1 MQTSLTFP
9 RNAFQRIRPLGLLG
23 SIALAVAV
31 LLVVPLLAVVVQ
43 ALRPGLGTI
52 AHLSVTVLP
61 EYVRNTLLLCAGVA
75 VGVAV
80 LGVIPAWLVTSYRFP
95 GRRAFEWLLVLP
107 LAVPAYVIAYAY
119 TDFLQFAGPLQSML
133 RELPWWKAGGYRLP
147 EVRSVGGAVLMFS
160 LVLYP
165 YVYLLARAAFI
176 EQSRNLLEAGRL
188 LGLDARGT
196 FLRIAIPLA
205 RPAIAAGIALALME
219 TLADFGTVAYFG
231 VQTFTTGIFRAWLS
245 MGDAAAASQLAA
257 GLLAVVIAL
266 IAFERWNR
274 GAARYDQGIA
284 RSSDRLQPQGG
295 LRAWGMTL
303 VCALPPLFG
312 FLLPALILLRL
323 IVTEPEPLFDARFLG
338 FTMNS
343 VSLAAMTSVAAVAI
357 ALLLAYAARLTRSGI
372 VGGANRGVALGY
384 AVPGAVIA
392 VGILIPVTRLDNWIA
407 GLLEAQFNI
416 KVGLLITG
424 SAAALIYAYLVRFL
438 SVALQTVEAGLAK
451 VKPSMEDAARSL
463 GLSPRQV
470 LARVHAPML
479 AGSLFT
485 AMLIVFVDVMK
496 ELPATFALRPFNF
509 DTLAVQAYHFASDER
524 LPQAA
529 AASLVIVGVGLIPVI
544 LLSRAIAG
552 KRTG

>member
-1 MQTSLTFP
+1 M
-9 RNAFQRIRPLGLLG
+9 RALGLLG
-23 SIALAVAV
+23 GVALVVAM
-31 LLVVPLLAVVVQ
+31 LLVVPLFAVVVQ
-43 ALRPGLGTI
+43 ALKPGLDTI
-52 AHLSVTVLP
+52 VHLSATVLP
-61 EYVRNTLLLCAGVA
+61 EYIGNTLWLSAGVA
-75 VGVAV
+75 LGVAL
-80 LGVIPAWLVTSYRFP
+80 LGVVPAWLVTSYRFP

-119 TDFLQFAGPLQSML
+119 TDFLQFAGPLQSAL
-133 RELPWWKAGGYRLP
+133 REIPAWKAGGYRLP

-165 YVYLLARAAFI
+165 YVYLLARAAFL

-188 LGLDARGT
+188 LGLTARGT
-196 FLRIAIPLA
+196 FFRIAIPLA

-219 TLADFGTVAYFG
+219 TLADYGTVAYFG
-231 VQTFTTGIFRAWLS
+231 VQTLTTGIFRAWLS
-245 MGDAAAASQLAA
+245 MGDSAAASQLAA
-257 GLLAVVIAL
+257 GLLAVVIL
-266 IAFERWNR
+266 LVVLERWNR
-274 GAARYDQGIA
+274 GGARYDQGIA
-284 RSSDRLQPQGG
+284 RTSDRLQPPGA
-295 LRAWGMTL
+295 LRAWTMTI
-303 VCALPPLFG
+303 VCALPPLVG

-323 IVTEPEPLFDARFLG
+323 IVTEPDPLFDARFFG
-338 FTMNS
+338 FTRNS
-343 VSLAAMTSVAAVAI
+343 LLLAGITAVGAVAI
-357 ALLLAYAARLTRSGI
+357 ALLLAYAARLSRSAA
-372 VGGANRGVALGY
+372 VAWANRGVALGY

-392 VGILIPVTRLDNWIA
+392 VGILIPLTRLDNAIA
-407 GLLEAQFNI
+407 GFIESQTGN
-416 KVGLLITG
+416 KTGLLLTG
-424 SAAALIYAYLVRFL
+424 TAVALVYAYLVRFL

-470 LARVHAPML
+470 LARVHAPMM
-479 AGSLFT
+479 AGSLLT

-552 KRTG
+552 RAR

>member
-1 MQTSLTFP
+1 M
-9 RNAFQRIRPLGLLG
+9 RALGVLG
-23 SIALAVAV
+23 WLALVAAG
-31 LLVVPLLAVVVQ
+31 LLVVPLFAVVLQ
-43 ALRPGLGTI
+43 AAQPGLGTV
-52 AHLSVTVLP
+52 AHLARTVLP
-61 EYVRNTLLLCAGVA
+61 EYVANTVVLSIGVA

-80 LGVIPAWLVTSYRFP
+80 LGVAPAWLVTTYRFP

-119 TDFLQFAGPLQSML
+119 TDFLQFAGPLQSLL
-133 RELPWWKAGGYRLP
+133 RELHWWKAGGHRLP

-176 EQSRNLLEAGRL
+176 EQSRHLLEAGRL
-188 LGLDARGT
+188 LGLTGRGT
-196 FLRIAIPLA
+196 FFRIAIPLA

-245 MGDAAAASQLAA
+245 MGDTAAASQLAA
-257 GLLAVVIAL
+257 GLLAVVIAVL
-266 IAFERWNR
+266 AFERWNR
-274 GAARYDQGIA
+274 GRARYDPASA
-284 RSSDRLQPQGG
+284 RSSNRLQPLSGP
-295 LRAWGMTL
+295 RAWALTL
-303 VCALPPLFG
+303 ACVVPPLFG
-312 FLLPALILLRL
+312 FLVPALILSRL
-323 IVTEPEPLFDARFLG
+323 ILTEPGPLFDARFFG
-338 FTMNS
+338 FTLNS
-343 VSLAAMTSVAAVAI
+343 LTLAAVTSIAAVSI
-357 ALLLAYAARLTRSGI
+357 ALLLAYAARLTRSPA
-372 VGGANRGVALGY
+372 VGWANRGVALGY

-392 VGILIPVTRLDNWIA
+392 VGILIPVTRLDNGIA
-407 GLLEAQFNI
+407 GLLEAQFGI
-416 KVGLLITG
+416 KAGLLITG
-424 SAAALIYAYLVRFL
+424 TAAALIYAYLVRFL

-485 AMLIVFVDVMK
+485 AALIVFVDVMK

-509 DTLAVQAYHFASDER
+509 NTLAVQAYHFASDER

-529 AASLVIVGVGLIPVI
+529 AASLVIVAVGLIPVI

-552 KRTG
+552 RGR